1 MDFVNNLFFGYL
13 PYIAVAVFFVGVIY
27 HCIVSD
33 KTIHATST
41 IFLKKDG
48 LMKWGSPMFHFGII
62 IVFFGHLFGL
72 FTPMFIVEW
81 FMPLETKRILA
92 IIIGLAAAAVALAGL
107 LMLLVRRFSS
117 TRVAKSEQLNTKFVS
132 FGTRVFTCLCTII
145 SCIFQLGYQSYI
157 MYKCSDEFIVVFLF
171 GFLFANT
178 LFLLAMV
185 IKHFSCTLSNVEN
198 QMVAVLMMVLA
209 AVIYSALNCVTVIYL
224 SSDYSQYCTVIII
237 LFVLTL
243 NLVMVYGLI
252 FLLFFITFSMFAMVE
267 AIVRLIIC
275 KLKKACNIMKIEY
288 NGYYYKAEAIT
299 EKSCAICLGEYEAKE
314 VVCITKCSKSHVFH
328 EECIVEWSHKQSICP
343 VCRLPLSFI

>member
-92 IIIGLAAAAVALAGL
+92 IIIGLTAAAVALAGL

-117 TRVAKSEQLNTKFVS
+117 TRVAKTSS
-132 FGTRVFTCLCTII
+132 F
-145 SCIFQLGYQSYI
+145 QDY
-157 MYKCSDEFIVVFLF
+157 FIV
-171 GFLFANT
+171 
-178 LFLLAMV
+178 
-185 IKHFSCTLSNVEN
+185 
-198 QMVAVLMMVLA
+198 
-209 AVIYSALNCVTVIYL
+209 
-224 SSDYSQYCTVIII
+224 I
-237 LFVLTL
+237 LI
-243 NLVMVYGLI
+243 LVQ
-252 FLLFFITFSMFAMVE
+252 
-267 AIVRLIIC
+267 
-275 KLKKACNIMKIEY
+275 
-288 NGYYYKAEAIT
+288 
-299 EKSCAICLGEYEAKE
+299 ICLGISSTI
-314 VVCITKCSKSHVFH
+314 ITTRSSLADYLAFDEWAQGMVWFQPDAWKYILESN
-328 EECIVEWSHKQSICP
+328 IVYKLHIVNGLFIFMIFPYTKLMHMI
-343 VCRLPLSFI
+343 RLPLRYPLERNKIFPSDPQSTKI